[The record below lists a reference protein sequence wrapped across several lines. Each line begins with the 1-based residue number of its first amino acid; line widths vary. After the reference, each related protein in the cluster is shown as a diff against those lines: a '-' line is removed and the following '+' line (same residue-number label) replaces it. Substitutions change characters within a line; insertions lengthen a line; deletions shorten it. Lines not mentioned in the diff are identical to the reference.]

1 MLNINQ
7 NFFLSKE
14 QAEEL
19 LSGKILAVITEYTI
33 FKLDLQR
40 DRVLFRCLL
49 NQNTFSIFF
58 EAMQQEMK
66 TNTEDL
72 KHFFWD
78 ALITYCAISLKA
90 EQKRSYP
97 IGEFEDYDELLDWF
111 LVWKNCSTKERIDFI
126 ENV

>member
-1 MLNINQ
+1 MININQ
-7 NFFLSKE
+7 SFFLSKD

-40 DRVLFRCLL
+40 DQVMFRCLL
-49 NQNTFSIFF
+49 NQYTFSIFF

-66 TNTEDL
+66 TDKEDL

-97 IGEFEDYDELLDWF
+97 IGEFEDHDELLDWF
-111 LVWKNCSTKERIDFI
+111 LVWKNCSQQERIEFI